1 MCRAELSGPR
11 NINGTSASCFL
22 SGVLV
27 NVALVIALSLAL
39 HQVQRQLEVDLQAEI
54 TSLNLE
60 EAAAQSHRAHEIAS
74 QSVRL
79 TLTFAV
85 LFNGA
90 LVLFPAFAIIRP
102 RPVSPL
108 ALFR

>member
-27 NVALVIALSLAL
+27 NVALVIALSFGL
-39 HQVQRQLEVDLQAEI
+39 HQVQ
-54 TSLNLE
+54 S
-60 EAAAQSHRAHEIAS
+60 
-74 QSVRL
+74 
-79 TLTFAV
+79 FAV
-85 LFNGA
+85 LFHGA
-90 LVLFPAFAIIRP
+90 LVLFSAFAIIRP
-102 RPVSPL
+102 RPVFLL